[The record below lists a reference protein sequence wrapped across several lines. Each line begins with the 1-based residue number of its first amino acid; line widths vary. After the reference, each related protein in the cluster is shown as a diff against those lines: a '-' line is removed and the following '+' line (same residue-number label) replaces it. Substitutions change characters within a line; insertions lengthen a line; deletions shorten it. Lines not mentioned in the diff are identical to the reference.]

1 MRLIDADKLC
11 EEFKERQRA
20 ALRWKE
26 KAILD
31 GDEERQIRADATLAF
46 LSEVKL
52 TIDNA
57 PTIEYSK
64 KSLDYDYGFA
74 EGLRRARKKGKWI
87 PVSERLPEEED
98 YRDCYGLPDG
108 CVLWQTDSGDI
119 GFGWYYHLTKCWSDL
134 NDNLI
139 ISGKVIAWQPLP
151 EPYKEAE
158 K

>member
-1 MRLIDADKLC
+1 MTRLIDADKLC

-64 KSLDYDYGFA
+64 NSLDYDYGFA
-74 EGLRRARKKGKWI
+74 EGLKRAREKYEGRPHGKWI
-87 PVSERLPEEED
+87 KINPESRGYAEFFRCSNCLSNVQLSYWGKECEYD
-98 YRDCYGLPDG
+98 YCPNCGADMREAD
-108 CVLWQTDSGDI
+108 
-119 GFGWYYHLTKCWSDL
+119 
-134 NDNLI
+134 NDTN
-139 ISGKVIAWQPLP
+139 
-151 EPYKEAE
+151 
-158 K
+158 